1 MPVAVRARN
10 CEFLNKLDL
19 TVNFVDLDTFEES
32 VTHLASLH
40 ALRELFLM
48 GNPCTEWEQH
58 RAYVHRR
65 PAQRCA
71 RAHAAFGVGADPRAP
86 RAAIAG
92 MWWRDARRSRRLTV
106 RR

>member
-1 MPVAVRARN
+1 MPVAARARN

-71 RAHAAFGVGADPRAP
+71 RAHAAVAVRVLIRVLLPVPPSQVCGGAMPADH
-86 RAAIAG
+86 
-92 MWWRDARRSRRLTV
+92 DD
-106 RR
+106 